1 MLKLL
6 LVATPVGTLQS
17 GQVGGVGINLGNIA
31 RELIARGHHLQ
42 ILAPAASEVPDLPIK
57 TIAGNL
63 QLSAPKQSRESS
75 IEIPPNSVL
84 ANLWEEVR
92 QIQTDYD
99 LILNFAYD
107 WLPFYLTPF
116 LQTPVL
122 HYVNMGSWTVI
133 MEEAIARVAQLRPGT
148 LALHTQAQAQT
159 FPQPEVFRVLG
170 GGIDLSKYDFCE
182 TSQPFL
188 AWAGRISPEKGIED
202 AFAAAVATNLR
213 LQIFGYIQDPDYWQT
228 LLTTYPL
235 AQIDYHGFLPTQEF
249 QAALGQC
256 RALLMTHKWIE
267 ALGRVALE
275 ALACGVPVISYHR
288 GGPIEIIEDGI
299 SGYLV
304 EPDSLPDLI
313 TAIQSVPTL
322 DRYACRQRVESH
334 FSMQVL
340 GDRLEEWFEA
350 VLRRYPRQ

>member
-1 MLKLL
+1 MKLL
-6 LVATPVGTLQS
+6 FVSSPVSSLNSGRLGGVALNIRMIAEEMLRRGHQLQLVAPSDSAVESLPVKEIAGAIQPLIPEPTYNDPVLIPDNA
-17 GQVGGVGINLGNIA
+17 VLGNMWDYA
-31 RELIARGHHLQ
+31 RQVQA
-42 ILAPAASEVPDLPIK
+42 
-57 TIAGNL
+57 
-63 QLSAPKQSRESS
+63 
-75 IEIPPNSVL
+75 
-84 ANLWEEVR
+84 
-92 QIQTDYD
+92 DYD
-99 LILNFAYD
+99 LIVDFGYE
-107 WLPFYLTPF
+107 WLPFYLSPF
-116 LQTPVL
+116 FSCPVL
-122 HYVNMGSWTVI
+122 HYVCIGSWTAV
-133 MEEAIARVAQLRPGT
+133 MDRAIAKVAQLRPGT

-170 GGIDLSKYDFCE
+170 GGIDLSKYQFCE

-275 ALACGVPVISYHR
+275 ALACGVPVISYRR

-313 TAIQSVPTL
+313 TAIQSVSNL
-322 DRYACRQRVESH
+322 DRYACRQRVEAM
-334 FSMQVL
+334 FSMQAL
-340 GDRLEEWFEA
+340 GDRLEQWFEA
-350 VLRRYPRQ
+350 VLRCYPRQ